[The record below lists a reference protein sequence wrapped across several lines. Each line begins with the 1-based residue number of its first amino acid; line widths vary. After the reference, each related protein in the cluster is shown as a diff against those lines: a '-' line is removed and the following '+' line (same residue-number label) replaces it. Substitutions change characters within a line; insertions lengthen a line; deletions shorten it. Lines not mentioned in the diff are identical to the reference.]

1 MLQSSVGR
9 RDVLKSAAALF
20 SAGIVPGLESQTS
33 AQSRDQGRIVFS
45 DANAVVETA
54 TGRVRGYSDGDI
66 HVFKGIPYAAP
77 PTGRLRFMPPEKPK
91 PWADVRNSL
100 QYGPACPQA
109 AGRADDLNQFFFEF
123 DRGYL
128 GEDCLSVNVW
138 TPGVKDNK
146 KRPVLFWLHGGG
158 FNSGSSFELPSYDGR
173 NLARRGDVVVVS
185 INHRLNAF
193 GFLYLA
199 EFNDRFADS
208 VNVGMLDIVAA
219 LGWVRENIGMFGG
232 DVNNVTVFGQ
242 SGGGAKV
249 NFLMAMPSARGLF
262 HKAIAQSATPM
273 ISNPRSIDFSARHTA
288 ALLGVLGLTRSAVD
302 ELQNVQQEALRA
314 AYMTTYFRVEFEQ
327 DALAR
332 WNRLTA
338 ADLTDIA
345 FDARQAEA
353 ANAALGGL
361 LRTRYGWTPTETK
374 QEVERFSSRRYSD
387 NSGPIADGRLILQ
400 PPFNP
405 MAPAMSAHVPMIV
418 GHTLNE
424 GGGPNFFS
432 SAREMW
438 TDADVRME
446 SANRPTP
453 VSPGVLEA
461 LRSAYPNAKPVEIY
475 AHTVGQGGLRYRIE
489 TIRQAA
495 RRAAQRAAPAYI
507 YTFAWKTDVLEG
519 RPRAF
524 HRSEIP
530 FVFDNTD
537 RCAHQT
543 GGTEQARLMAAKISD
558 AWVAFARTGNPNHS
572 GIPTWPEFSPER
584 APTMYFDNTSD
595 VRYDH
600 DRAARQAFEKG

>member
-1 MLQSSVGR
+1 MPLNSLAR
-9 RDVLKSAAALF
+9 RDVLKSAAALA
-20 SAGIVPGLESQTS
+20 SAGIMPGLEPQAI
-33 AQSRDQGRIVFS
+33 AQSRDRSRIVFS
-45 DANAVVETA
+45 DTNAIVETA
-54 TGRVRGYSDGDI
+54 TGRVRGYSNGDI

-91 PWADVRNSL
+91 PWANIRNSL
-100 QYGPACPQA
+100 QYGPACPQPV
-109 AGRADDLNQFFFEF
+109 GRFDDLNQFFFEF
-123 DRGYL
+123 VRGYL
-128 GEDCLSVNVW
+128 DEDCLSVNVW
-138 TPGVKDNK
+138 TPGVNDHK

-158 FNSGSSFELPSYDGR
+158 FGSGSSFELPAYDGR
-173 NLARRGDVVVVS
+173 NLAQRADVVVVS

-199 EFNDRFADS
+199 EFGQRFADS

-219 LGWVRENIGMFGG
+219 LEWVRENIGMFGG
-232 DVNNVTVFGQ
+232 DASNVTVFGQ

-262 HKAIAQSATPM
+262 HKAISQSATPA

-288 ALLGVLGLTRSAVD
+288 ALLAVLGLTRSTVD
-302 ELQNVQQEALRA
+302 ELQNVPQESLRT

-327 DALAR
+327 DALAT

-338 ADLTDIA
+338 EDLTGIA

-353 ANAALGGL
+353 ANATLAGL
-361 LRTRYGWTPTETK
+361 LRRRYGWEALEAE
-374 QEVERFSSRRYSD
+374 QEVARFSSRRYSD
-387 NSGPIADGRLILQ
+387 NNGPVADGRLILQ

-405 MAPAMSAHVPMIV
+405 MAPAISAHVPMIV

-432 SAREMW
+432 PAREVW
-438 TDADVRME
+438 TDADLRTE
-446 SANRPTP
+446 SAKRPTP

-475 AHTVGQGGLRYRIE
+475 AHTLGQGGLRYRID
-489 TIRQAA
+489 TVTQAA
-495 RRAAQRAAPAYI
+495 RKVAQRAAPAYI
-507 YTFAWKTDVLEG
+507 YTFAWKTDVMEG

-543 GGTEQARLMAAKISD
+543 GGTEQARMVAAKISD

-572 GIPTWPEFSPER
+572 GIPNWPEFNPER
-584 APTMYFDNTSD
+584 APTMFFDNTCE

-600 DRAARQAFEKG
+600 DRAARQAFETG